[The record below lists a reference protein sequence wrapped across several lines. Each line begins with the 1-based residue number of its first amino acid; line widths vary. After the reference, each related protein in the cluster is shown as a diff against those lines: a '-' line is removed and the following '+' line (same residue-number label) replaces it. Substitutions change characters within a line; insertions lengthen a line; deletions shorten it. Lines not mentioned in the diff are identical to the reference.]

1 MYLVHFITTRCLY
14 HRVSHLVIL
23 LRGTFLAE
31 FVIPQMEY
39 EGMPLPRLHRRYF
52 ITSIV
57 TIHELSPPHRTNG
70 VVGGLRPKLGHV
82 KLLYRIPSYPNTKH
96 SKKVMRDLRHSRS
109 WRGNTVLRARGSRGA
124 GRLHDRADC
133 TETMGAGHGHMVLVP
148 ARARSEAPALSLS
161 LSLSPRCH

>member
-57 TIHELSPPHRTNG
+57 TIYGLSPPHRTNG

-82 KLLYRIPSYPNTKH
+82 ELLYRI
-96 SKKVMRDLRHSRS
+96 
-109 WRGNTVLRARGSRGA
+109 VLPI
-124 GRLHDRADC
+124 
-133 TETMGAGHGHMVLVP
+133 VP
-148 ARARSEAPALSLS
+148 
-161 LSLSPRCH
+161 